1 MAVRESRRTR
11 QEDDEDVRD
20 QWSET
25 DDPDGRASNDDSD
38 RRASND
44 DSDRRASD
52 DDDSTRNRQMVRAP
66 DRRPPAR
73 NRVAHGEVFNPR
85 RAIPIGLL
93 RLARSWS
100 DTGAVY
106 QAIHA
111 YTEVLI
117 RYPQT
122 GAAEAAAEELLI
134 LAERLA
140 QQGRYYAALN
150 IFNKLELLC

>member
-1 MAVRESRRTR
+1 MAVRESRRNR
-11 QEDDEDVRD
+11 HEDDEDTRD
-20 QWSET
+20 QWNET
-25 DDPDGRASNDDSD
+25 EDSD
-38 RRASND
+38 QRDERDNGS
-44 DSDRRASD
+44 S
-52 DDDSTRNRQMVRAP
+52 RNRQMVRAP
-66 DRRPPAR
+66 DRRMSAQS
-73 NRVAHGEVFNPR
+73 RVVHGEVFDPR
-85 RAIPIGLL
+85 RAVPIGLL

-100 DTGAVY
+100 DTGSVY

-111 YTEVLI
+111 YTEVLV

-150 IFNKLELLC
+150 IFNKLEQLW